1 MAELFALGASE
12 LLRGYRQRDFSPV
25 DVMQSVLARIAHWEP
40 HLCATYLL
48 RPEQALAQA
57 RASEARWQRGQ
68 PCGVL
73 DGVPMTLKDN
83 VATAGDPWPLGTAAT
98 PLTPALRDAPPAARL
113 HEAGAVLACKTTMP
127 DYGMLSSGLSS
138 FHPLARNPWTCAKP
152 QGDRVPVQAPQR
164 RPGTG
169 LCMSAPISEAPCACR
184 LDGAAFSA
192 SNPAWA
198 ASRSTRPTPA
208 AWLAR

>member
-25 DVMQSVLARIAHWEP
+25 EVMQSVLARIAHWEP
-40 HLCATYLL
+40 RLCATYLL

-83 VATAGDPWPLGTAAT
+83 VATAGDPSPLGGYRSCGTETRASS
-98 PLTPALRDAPPAARL
+98 
-113 HEAGAVLACKTTMP
+113 
-127 DYGMLSSGLSS
+127 MLPKY
-138 FHPLARNPWTCAKP
+138 F
-152 QGDRVPVQAPQR
+152 
-164 RPGTG
+164 
-169 LCMSAPISEAPCACR
+169 E
-184 LDGAAFSA
+184 
-192 SNPAWA
+192 
-198 ASRSTRPTPA
+198 STWSWR
-208 AWLAR
+208 